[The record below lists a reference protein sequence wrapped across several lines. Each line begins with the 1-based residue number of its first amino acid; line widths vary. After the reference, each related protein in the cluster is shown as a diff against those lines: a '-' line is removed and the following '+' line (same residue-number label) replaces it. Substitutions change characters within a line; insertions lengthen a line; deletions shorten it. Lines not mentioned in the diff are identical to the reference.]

1 MFIVIDRHKLGILAA
16 FSVYILVF
24 IFLEI
29 ITYQTYFPIQQFNDQ
44 PTISITTDEL
54 LMTKENLQIK
64 QDFNYNDS
72 KNISKDQNDLREQSI
87 NNWQEN
93 KSDEINQ
100 SIKDYEKSLHQDNV
114 SENDNIVKENEDDNN
129 DLKPQVSNTNNNL
142 KPAYGGN
149 VMVSWSLT
157 ERTAYLNNNWY
168 VRNPGYTCDQD
179 SYGKITIQIKVDQNG
194 SVIYA
199 SVLEKGDASQ
209 CMINQAIKYAKLSR
223 FNYSITATP
232 NQIGTITY
240 TFISQ

>member
-1 MFIVIDRHKLGILAA
+1 MFILIDRHKLGILAA

-29 ITYQTYFPIQQFNDQ
+29 ITYQTYFPIQPFNDQ

-54 LMTKENLQIK
+54 LITKENLQVE
-64 QDFNYNDS
+64 QDL
-72 KNISKDQNDLREQSI
+72 KNISKDQNDLRKQSI
-87 NNWQEN
+87 NDWQEN

-114 SENDNIVKENEDDNN
+114 SKNDNIVKENEDDNN
-129 DLKPQVSNTNNNL
+129 NLNPQVSNTNNNV
-142 KPAYGGN
+142 KTAYGGN

>member
-1 MFIVIDRHKLGILAA
+1 MFIVIDRHKLGILVA

-29 ITYQTYFPIQQFNDQ
+29 ITYQTYFPIQPFNDQ

-54 LMTKENLQIK
+54 LITKENLQVE
-64 QDFNYNDS
+64 QDS
-72 KNISKDQNDLREQSI
+72 KNISKDQNDLRKQSI
-87 NNWQEN
+87 NDWQEN
-93 KSDEINQ
+93 KTDDINQ
-100 SIKDYEKSLHQDNV
+100 SIINYEKSLHQDNV
-114 SENDNIVKENEDDNN
+114 GKNDNIVKENEDGNNN
-129 DLKPQVSNTNNNL
+129 DLKPQVLNTNNNV
-142 KPAYGGN
+142 KTAYGGN
-149 VMVSWSLT
+149 VMVSWSLK

-223 FNYSITATP
+223 FNYSINATS

-240 TFISQ
+240 TFITQ

>member
-16 FSVYILVF
+16 FSVYILAF

-29 ITYQTYFPIQQFNDQ
+29 ITYQTYFPIQPFNDQ

-54 LMTKENLQIK
+54 LITKENLQVE
-64 QDFNYNDS
+64 QDS
-72 KNISKDQNDLREQSI
+72 KNISKDQNDSREQSI
-87 NNWQEN
+87 DDWQEN
-93 KSDEINQ
+93 KADDINQ
-100 SIKDYEKSLHQDNV
+100 SIIDYEKSLHQDNV
-114 SENDNIVKENEDDNN
+114 GKNDNIVKENDNNNN
-129 DLKPQVSNTNNNL
+129 DLKPQVLNTNNNV
-142 KPAYGGN
+142 KTAYGGN

-157 ERTAYLNNNWY
+157 ERTSYLNNNWY

-223 FNYSITATP
+223 FNYSIKATP

>member
-29 ITYQTYFPIQQFNDQ
+29 ITYQTYFPIQPFNDH

-54 LMTKENLQIK
+54 LITKENLQVE
-64 QDFNYNDS
+64 QDS

-87 NNWQEN
+87 NDWQEN

-114 SENDNIVKENEDDNN
+114 SKNDNIVKENEDDNN
-129 DLKPQVSNTNNNL
+129 NLNPQVSNTNNTV
-142 KPAYGGN
+142 KTAYSGN

>member
-1 MFIVIDRHKLGILAA
+1 MFILIDRHKLGILAA

-29 ITYQTYFPIQQFNDQ
+29 ITYQTYFPIQPFNDQ

-54 LMTKENLQIK
+54 LITKENLQVE
-64 QDFNYNDS
+64 QDS

-87 NNWQEN
+87 NDWQEN
-93 KSDEINQ
+93 KVDEINQ

-114 SENDNIVKENEDDNN
+114 SKNDNIVKENGDDNN
-129 DLKPQVSNTNNNL
+129 DLNPQVSNTNNNV
-142 KPAYGGN
+142 KTAYSGN

>member
-29 ITYQTYFPIQQFNDQ
+29 ITYQTYFPIQPFNDQ

-54 LMTKENLQIK
+54 LITKENLQVE
-64 QDFNYNDS
+64 QDS

-87 NNWQEN
+87 NDWQEN
-93 KSDEINQ
+93 KSDDINQ
-100 SIKDYEKSLHQDNV
+100 SIIDYEKSLHQDNV
-114 SENDNIVKENEDDNN
+114 IKNDNIVKESEEDNN
-129 DLKPQVSNTNNNL
+129 DLKPQVLNTNNNV
-142 KPAYGGN
+142 KTAYGGN

-199 SVLEKGDASQ
+199 SVLEKGNASQ

>member
-1 MFIVIDRHKLGILAA
+1 MFILIDRHKLGILAA
-16 FSVYILVF
+16 FSAYIVVF

-29 ITYQTYFPIQQFNDQ
+29 ITYQTYFPIQPFNDQ

-54 LMTKENLQIK
+54 LMTKENLQVE
-64 QDFNYNDS
+64 QDS

-114 SENDNIVKENEDDNN
+114 SKNDNIVKENEDNNN
-129 DLKPQVSNTNNNL
+129 DLKPQVSNTNNNI
-142 KPAYGGN
+142 KTAYGGN

>member
-1 MFIVIDRHKLGILAA
+1 MFILIDRHKLGILAA
-16 FSVYILVF
+16 FSAYIVVF

-29 ITYQTYFPIQQFNDQ
+29 ITYQTYFPIQPFNDQ
-44 PTISITTDEL
+44 TTISITTDEL
-54 LMTKENLQIK
+54 LITKENLQVE
-64 QDFNYNDS
+64 QDS
-72 KNISKDQNDLREQSI
+72 KNLSKDQNDLREQSI

-93 KSDEINQ
+93 KSDDEISQ

-114 SENDNIVKENEDDNN
+114 SKNDNIVKENEDGNN
-129 DLKPQVSNTNNNL
+129 DLNPQVLNNNNNV
-142 KPAYGGN
+142 KTVYGGN

-223 FNYSITATP
+223 FNYSITAIP

>member
-1 MFIVIDRHKLGILAA
+1 MFILIDRHKLGILAA
-16 FSVYILVF
+16 FSVYIVVF

-29 ITYQTYFPIQQFNDQ
+29 ITYQTYFPIQPFNDQ
-44 PTISITTDEL
+44 TTISITTEEL
-54 LMTKENLQIK
+54 LITKENLQVE
-64 QDFNYNDS
+64 QDS

-100 SIKDYEKSLHQDNV
+100 PIKDYEKSLHQDNV
-114 SENDNIVKENEDDNN
+114 SKNDNIVKENKDGNN
-129 DLKPQVSNTNNNL
+129 DLNPQVSNTNNNV
-142 KPAYGGN
+142 KTAYGGN

-179 SYGKITIQIKVDQNG
+179 SYGKITIQIKVDQIG

-199 SVLEKGDASQ
+199 SVLEKEDASQ

>member
-1 MFIVIDRHKLGILAA
+1 MFILIDRYKLGILAA
-16 FSVYILVF
+16 FSAYIVVF

-29 ITYQTYFPIQQFNDQ
+29 ITYQRYFPIQPFNDQ
-44 PTISITTDEL
+44 TTISITTDEL
-54 LMTKENLQIK
+54 LITKENLQVE
-64 QDFNYNDS
+64 QDS
-72 KNISKDQNDLREQSI
+72 KNISKDQNDSREQSI
-87 NNWQEN
+87 NDWQEN
-93 KSDEINQ
+93 KSDDINQ
-100 SIKDYEKSLHQDNV
+100 SIIDYEKSLHQDNV
-114 SENDNIVKENEDDNN
+114 SKNDNIVKENEDNNNN
-129 DLKPQVSNTNNNL
+129 DLNPQVLNTNNNV
-142 KPAYGGN
+142 KTAYGGN

-223 FNYSITATP
+223 FNYSITAKP

>member
-1 MFIVIDRHKLGILAA
+1 MFILIDRHKLGILAA
-16 FSVYILVF
+16 FSAYIVVF

-29 ITYQTYFPIQQFNDQ
+29 ITYQTYFPIQPFNDQ
-44 PTISITTDEL
+44 TTISITTDEL
-54 LMTKENLQIK
+54 LITKENLQVE
-64 QDFNYNDS
+64 QDS
-72 KNISKDQNDLREQSI
+72 KNLSKDQNDLREQSI

-93 KSDEINQ
+93 KSDDEISQ

-114 SENDNIVKENEDDNN
+114 SKNDNIVKENEDDNN
-129 DLKPQVSNTNNNL
+129 DLKPQVLNNNNNV
-142 KPAYGGN
+142 KTVYGGN

-240 TFISQ
+240 TFISK

>member
-29 ITYQTYFPIQQFNDQ
+29 ITYQTYFPIQPFNDQ

-54 LMTKENLQIK
+54 LMTKENLQVE
-64 QDFNYNDS
+64 QDS

-93 KSDEINQ
+93 KSDDKISQ

-114 SENDNIVKENEDDNN
+114 SKNDNIVKENEDDNN
-129 DLKPQVSNTNNNL
+129 DLKPQVSNTNNNI
-142 KPAYGGN
+142 KTAYGGN

-223 FNYSITATP
+223 FNYSITTTP

>member
-1 MFIVIDRHKLGILAA
+1 MFILIDRYKLGILAA
-16 FSVYILVF
+16 FSVYIVVF

-29 ITYQTYFPIQQFNDQ
+29 ITYQTYFPIQPFNDQ

-54 LMTKENLQIK
+54 LITKENLQVE
-64 QDFNYNDS
+64 QDL
-72 KNISKDQNDLREQSI
+72 KNISKDQNDLSEQSI

-93 KSDEINQ
+93 KSDKIIQ

-114 SENDNIVKENEDDNN
+114 SKNDNIVKENGDDNN
-129 DLKPQVSNTNNNL
+129 DLNPQVLNNNNNV
-142 KPAYGGN
+142 KTVYGGN

-240 TFISQ
+240 TFISK

>member
-1 MFIVIDRHKLGILAA
+1 MFILIDRYKLGILAA

-29 ITYQTYFPIQQFNDQ
+29 ITYQTYFPIQPFNDQ

-54 LMTKENLQIK
+54 LITKENLQVE
-64 QDFNYNDS
+64 QDL
-72 KNISKDQNDLREQSI
+72 KNISKDQNDLREQST
-87 NNWQEN
+87 NDWQEN
-93 KSDEINQ
+93 KADEINQ
-100 SIKDYEKSLHQDNV
+100 SIIDYEKSLHQDNV
-114 SENDNIVKENEDDNN
+114 SKNDNIVKENEDDNN
-129 DLKPQVSNTNNNL
+129 DLKPQVLNNNNNV
-142 KPAYGGN
+142 KTVYGGN

>member
-1 MFIVIDRHKLGILAA
+1 MFILIDRHKLGILAA

-29 ITYQTYFPIQQFNDQ
+29 ITYQTYFPIQPFNDQ
-44 PTISITTDEL
+44 PTILITTDEL
-54 LMTKENLQIK
+54 LITKENLQVE
-64 QDFNYNDS
+64 QDL

-93 KSDEINQ
+93 KSDKIIQ

-114 SENDNIVKENEDDNN
+114 SKNDNIVKENKVDNN
-129 DLKPQVSNTNNNL
+129 DLNPQVLNNNNNV
-142 KPAYGGN
+142 KTVYGGN

-223 FNYSITATP
+223 FNYSPTP

>member
-1 MFIVIDRHKLGILAA
+1 MFILIDRYKLGILAA
-16 FSVYILVF
+16 FSAYIVVF

-29 ITYQTYFPIQQFNDQ
+29 ITYQRYFPIQPFNDQ
-44 PTISITTDEL
+44 TTISITTEEL
-54 LMTKENLQIK
+54 LITKENLQVE
-64 QDFNYNDS
+64 QDS

-114 SENDNIVKENEDDNN
+114 SKNDNIVKENKVDNN
-129 DLKPQVSNTNNNL
+129 DLNPQVLNNNNNV
-142 KPAYGGN
+142 KTVYGGN

>member
-29 ITYQTYFPIQQFNDQ
+29 ITYQTYFPIQPFNDQ

-54 LMTKENLQIK
+54 LITKENLQVE
-64 QDFNYNDS
+64 QDS
-72 KNISKDQNDLREQSI
+72 KNISKDQNDSREQSI
-87 NNWQEN
+87 NDWQEN
-93 KSDEINQ
+93 NADDINQ
-100 SIKDYEKSLHQDNV
+100 SIIDYEKSLHQDNV
-114 SENDNIVKENEDDNN
+114 SKNDNIVKENEDNNN
-129 DLKPQVSNTNNNL
+129 DLKPQVLNTNNNV
-142 KPAYGGN
+142 KTAYGGN

-179 SYGKITIQIKVDQNG
+179 SHGKITIQIKVDQNG

-223 FNYSITATP
+223 FNYSTTATP

>member
-1 MFIVIDRHKLGILAA
+1 V
-16 FSVYILVF
+16 VF

-29 ITYQTYFPIQQFNDQ
+29 ITYQTYFPIQPFNDQ

-54 LMTKENLQIK
+54 LITKENLQVE
-64 QDFNYNDS
+64 QDL
-72 KNISKDQNDLREQSI
+72 KNISKDQNDLSEQSI

-93 KSDEINQ
+93 KSDKIIQ

-114 SENDNIVKENEDDNN
+114 SKNDNIVKENEDGNN
-129 DLKPQVSNTNNNL
+129 DLNPQVLNNNNNV
-142 KPAYGGN
+142 KTVYGGN

-240 TFISQ
+240 TFISK

>member
-1 MFIVIDRHKLGILAA
+1 MFILIDRHKLGILAA

-29 ITYQTYFPIQQFNDQ
+29 ITYQTYFPIQPFNDQ
-44 PTISITTDEL
+44 PTILITTDEL
-54 LMTKENLQIK
+54 LITKENLQVE
-64 QDFNYNDS
+64 QDL

-93 KSDEINQ
+93 KSDKIIQ

-114 SENDNIVKENEDDNN
+114 SKNDNIVNENEDGNN
-129 DLKPQVSNTNNNL
+129 DLNPQVLNNNNNV
-142 KPAYGGN
+142 KTVYGGN

>member
-1 MFIVIDRHKLGILAA
+1 MFILIDRYKLGILAA
-16 FSVYILVF
+16 FSVYIVVF

-29 ITYQTYFPIQQFNDQ
+29 ITYQTYFPIQPFNDQ

-54 LMTKENLQIK
+54 LITKENLQVE
-64 QDFNYNDS
+64 QDL
-72 KNISKDQNDLREQSI
+72 KNISKDQNDLSEQST
-87 NNWQEN
+87 NDWQEN

-114 SENDNIVKENEDDNN
+114 SKNDNIVKENEDDNN
-129 DLKPQVSNTNNNL
+129 DLKPQVLNNNNNV
-142 KPAYGGN
+142 KTVYGGN

-199 SVLEKGDASQ
+199 SVLEKGDATQ

>member
-1 MFIVIDRHKLGILAA
+1 MFILIDRYKLGILAA
-16 FSVYILVF
+16 FSAYIVVF

-29 ITYQTYFPIQQFNDQ
+29 ITYQRYFPIQPFNDQ
-44 PTISITTDEL
+44 TTISITTDEL
-54 LMTKENLQIK
+54 LITKENLQVE
-64 QDFNYNDS
+64 QDS

-114 SENDNIVKENEDDNN
+114 SKNDNIVKENEDDNN
-129 DLKPQVSNTNNNL
+129 DLKPQVSNTNNNV
-142 KPAYGGN
+142 KTAYGGN

>member
-1 MFIVIDRHKLGILAA
+1 MFILIDRHKLGILAA
-16 FSVYILVF
+16 FSAYIVVF

-29 ITYQTYFPIQQFNDQ
+29 ITYQTYFPIQPFNDQ

-54 LMTKENLQIK
+54 LMTKENLQVE
-64 QDFNYNDS
+64 QDS

-93 KSDEINQ
+93 KSDDEISQ

-114 SENDNIVKENEDDNN
+114 SKNDNIVKENKVDNN
-129 DLKPQVSNTNNNL
+129 DLNPQVLNNNNNV
-142 KPAYGGN
+142 KTVYGGN

>member
-1 MFIVIDRHKLGILAA
+1 MFIFIDRYKLGILAA
-16 FSVYILVF
+16 FSAYILVF

-29 ITYQTYFPIQQFNDQ
+29 ITYQTYFPIQPFNEQ
-44 PTISITTDEL
+44 PTILITTDEL
-54 LMTKENLQIK
+54 LITKENLQLN

-114 SENDNIVKENEDDNN
+114 SKNDNIVKENKDDNN
-129 DLKPQVSNTNNNL
+129 DLNPQVLNNNNNV
-142 KPAYGGN
+142 KTVYGGN

>member
-1 MFIVIDRHKLGILAA
+1 MFILIDRYKLGILAA

-29 ITYQTYFPIQQFNDQ
+29 ITYQTYFLIQPFNDQ
-44 PTISITTDEL
+44 PTILITTDEL
-54 LMTKENLQIK
+54 LITKENLQVE
-64 QDFNYNDS
+64 QDS

-114 SENDNIVKENEDDNN
+114 SKNDNIVKENEDDNN
-129 DLKPQVSNTNNNL
+129 DLKPQVSNTNNNV
-142 KPAYGGN
+142 KTAYGGN

>member
-1 MFIVIDRHKLGILAA
+1 MFILIDRHKLGILAA
-16 FSVYILVF
+16 FSAYIVVF

-29 ITYQTYFPIQQFNDQ
+29 ITYQTYFPIQPFNDQ
-44 PTISITTDEL
+44 TTISITTDEL
-54 LMTKENLQIK
+54 LITKENLQVE
-64 QDFNYNDS
+64 QDS

-87 NNWQEN
+87 NDWQEN

-100 SIKDYEKSLHQDNV
+100 SIIDYEKSLHQDNV
-114 SENDNIVKENEDDNN
+114 SKNDNIVKENEDDNN
-129 DLKPQVSNTNNNL
+129 DLKPQVSNTNNNI
-142 KPAYGGN
+142 KTAYGGN

>member
-29 ITYQTYFPIQQFNDQ
+29 ITYQTYFPIQPFNDQ
-44 PTISITTDEL
+44 PTVSITTDEL
-54 LMTKENLQIK
+54 LITKENLQVE
-64 QDFNYNDS
+64 QDS

-87 NNWQEN
+87 NDWQEN

-100 SIKDYEKSLHQDNV
+100 SIIDYEKILHQDNV
-114 SENDNIVKENEDDNN
+114 SKNDNIVKESEDDNN
-129 DLKPQVSNTNNNL
+129 LKPQVLNTNNNI
-142 KPAYGGN
+142 KTAYGGN

-157 ERTAYLNNNWY
+157 ERTAHLNNSWY

>member
-29 ITYQTYFPIQQFNDQ
+29 ITYQTYFPIQPFNNQ
-44 PTISITTDEL
+44 TTISITTDEL
-54 LMTKENLQIK
+54 LITKENLQVE
-64 QDFNYNDS
+64 QDS

-87 NNWQEN
+87 NDWQEN
-93 KSDEINQ
+93 KVDEINQ

-114 SENDNIVKENEDDNN
+114 SKNDNIVKENEDDNN
-129 DLKPQVSNTNNNL
+129 DLKPQVSNTNNNI
-142 KPAYGGN
+142 KTAYGGN

>member
-1 MFIVIDRHKLGILAA
+1 MFILIDRHKLGILAA
-16 FSVYILVF
+16 FSAYIVVF

-29 ITYQTYFPIQQFNDQ
+29 ITYQTYFPIQPFNDQ

-54 LMTKENLQIK
+54 LITKENLQVE
-64 QDFNYNDS
+64 QDL

-93 KSDEINQ
+93 KSDKIIQ

-114 SENDNIVKENEDDNN
+114 SKNDNIVKENKVDNN
-129 DLKPQVSNTNNNL
+129 DLNPQVLNNNNNV
-142 KPAYGGN
+142 KTVYGGN

>member
-1 MFIVIDRHKLGILAA
+1 MFIAIDRHKLGILAA

-29 ITYQTYFPIQQFNDQ
+29 ITYQTYFPIQPFNDQ
-44 PTISITTDEL
+44 PTVSITTDEL
-54 LMTKENLQIK
+54 LITKENLQVE
-64 QDFNYNDS
+64 QDS

-87 NNWQEN
+87 NDWQEN

-100 SIKDYEKSLHQDNV
+100 SIIDYEKSLHQDNV
-114 SENDNIVKENEDDNN
+114 GKNDNIIKESEDDNN
-129 DLKPQVSNTNNNL
+129 DLKPQVLNTNNNV
-142 KPAYGGN
+142 KTAYGGN

-223 FNYSITATP
+223 FNYSNMATP

>member
-29 ITYQTYFPIQQFNDQ
+29 ITYQTYFPIQPFNDQ
-44 PTISITTDEL
+44 TTISITTDEL
-54 LMTKENLQIK
+54 LITKENLQVE
-64 QDFNYNDS
+64 QDS

-100 SIKDYEKSLHQDNV
+100 SIIDYEKSLHQDNV
-114 SENDNIVKENEDDNN
+114 SKNDNIVKENEDNNN
-129 DLKPQVSNTNNNL
+129 DLKPQVSNTNNNI
-142 KPAYGGN
+142 KTAYGGN

>member
-1 MFIVIDRHKLGILAA
+1 MFILIDRHKLGILAA
-16 FSVYILVF
+16 FSAYIVVF

-29 ITYQTYFPIQQFNDQ
+29 ITYQTYFPIQPFNDQ
-44 PTISITTDEL
+44 TTISITTDEL
-54 LMTKENLQIK
+54 LITKENLQVE
-64 QDFNYNDS
+64 QDS
-72 KNISKDQNDLREQSI
+72 KNLSKDQNDLREQSI

-93 KSDEINQ
+93 KSDDEISQ

-114 SENDNIVKENEDDNN
+114 SKNDNIVKENGDDNN
-129 DLKPQVSNTNNNL
+129 DLNPQVLNNNNNV
-142 KPAYGGN
+142 KTVYGGN

-223 FNYSITATP
+223 FNYSITAIP

>member
-29 ITYQTYFPIQQFNDQ
+29 ITYQTYFPIQPFNDQ

-54 LMTKENLQIK
+54 LITKENLQVE
-64 QDFNYNDS
+64 QDS
-72 KNISKDQNDLREQSI
+72 KNISKDQNDLREPSI
-87 NNWQEN
+87 NDWQEN
-93 KSDEINQ
+93 NADDINQ
-100 SIKDYEKSLHQDNV
+100 SIIDYEKSLHQDNV
-114 SENDNIVKENEDDNN
+114 GKNDNIVKENEDNNN
-129 DLKPQVSNTNNNL
+129 DLKPQVLNTNNNV
-142 KPAYGGN
+142 KTAYGGN

-157 ERTAYLNNNWY
+157 ERTAHLNNNWY

-223 FNYSITATP
+223 FNYSITATS

>member
-1 MFIVIDRHKLGILAA
+1 MFILIDRHKLGILAA
-16 FSVYILVF
+16 FSAYIVVF

-29 ITYQTYFPIQQFNDQ
+29 ITYQTYFPIQPFNDQ

-54 LMTKENLQIK
+54 LITKENLQVE
-64 QDFNYNDS
+64 QDS

-114 SENDNIVKENEDDNN
+114 SKNDNIVKENEDDNN
-129 DLKPQVSNTNNNL
+129 DLKPQVSNTNNNV
-142 KPAYGGN
+142 KTAYGGN

-223 FNYSITATP
+223 FNYSITAKP

>member
-1 MFIVIDRHKLGILAA
+1 MFILIDRHKLGILAA
-16 FSVYILVF
+16 FSAYIVVF

-29 ITYQTYFPIQQFNDQ
+29 ITYQTYFPIQPFNDQ

-54 LMTKENLQIK
+54 LMTKENLQVE
-64 QDFNYNDS
+64 QDS

-93 KSDEINQ
+93 KSDDEISQ

-114 SENDNIVKENEDDNN
+114 SKNDNIVKENEDNN
-129 DLKPQVSNTNNNL
+129 NNLKPQVSNTNNNV
-142 KPAYGGN
+142 KTAYSGN

>member
-1 MFIVIDRHKLGILAA
+1 MFIAIDRHKLGILAA

-29 ITYQTYFPIQQFNDQ
+29 ITYQTYFPIQPFNDH
-44 PTISITTDEL
+44 PTVSITTDEL
-54 LMTKENLQIK
+54 LITKENLQVE
-64 QDFNYNDS
+64 QDS

-87 NNWQEN
+87 SDWQEN
-93 KSDEINQ
+93 KSDDINQ
-100 SIKDYEKSLHQDNV
+100 SIIDYEKSLHQDNV
-114 SENDNIVKENEDDNN
+114 GKNNNIVKESENDNN
-129 DLKPQVSNTNNNL
+129 DLKPQALNTNNNV
-142 KPAYGGN
+142 KTAYGGN

-223 FNYSITATP
+223 FNYSTTATS

>member
-1 MFIVIDRHKLGILAA
+1 MFILIDRYKLGILAA
-16 FSVYILVF
+16 FSVYIVVF

-29 ITYQTYFPIQQFNDQ
+29 ITYQTYFPIQPFNDQ

-54 LMTKENLQIK
+54 LITKENLQVE
-64 QDFNYNDS
+64 QDL
-72 KNISKDQNDLREQSI
+72 KNISKDQNDLREQST
-87 NNWQEN
+87 NDWQEN

-114 SENDNIVKENEDDNN
+114 SKNDNIVKENEDDNN
-129 DLKPQVSNTNNNL
+129 DLKPQVLNNNNNV
-142 KPAYGGN
+142 KTVYGGN

-240 TFISQ
+240 TFISK

>member
-29 ITYQTYFPIQQFNDQ
+29 ITYQTYFPIQPFNDQ

-54 LMTKENLQIK
+54 LITKENLQVE
-64 QDFNYNDS
+64 QDS
-72 KNISKDQNDLREQSI
+72 KNISKDQNDSREQSI
-87 NNWQEN
+87 NDWQEN
-93 KSDEINQ
+93 NADDINQ
-100 SIKDYEKSLHQDNV
+100 SIIDYEKSLHQDNV
-114 SENDNIVKENEDDNN
+114 GKNYNIVKENEDNNNN
-129 DLKPQVSNTNNNL
+129 DLKPQVLNTNNNV
-142 KPAYGGN
+142 KTAYGGN

-157 ERTAYLNNNWY
+157 ERTSYLNNNWY

-223 FNYSITATP
+223 FNYSIKATP

>member
-1 MFIVIDRHKLGILAA
+1 MFILIDRHKLGILAA
-16 FSVYILVF
+16 FSAYIVVF

-29 ITYQTYFPIQQFNDQ
+29 ITYQTYFPIQPFNDQ

-54 LMTKENLQIK
+54 LITKENLQVE
-64 QDFNYNDS
+64 QDS

-87 NNWQEN
+87 NDWQEN

-114 SENDNIVKENEDDNN
+114 SKNDNIVKENKDDNN
-129 DLKPQVSNTNNNL
+129 DLNPQVSNTNNNI
-142 KPAYGGN
+142 KTAYGGN

-199 SVLEKGDASQ
+199 SVLEKGDANQ

-223 FNYSITATP
+223 FNYSTTTTP